1 MQDRNL
7 NTSWWALRVA
17 YGVVPIVAGLDKVT
31 NLLTDW
37 RAYLSPIAQRVLPFS
52 GTTFMYLVG
61 IVEVVV
67 GILVLTKWTRYA
79 AYVASAWLVCIAL
92 NLLTTGKYFDIA
104 ARDVVMAVGAFTL
117 AKLTEVK
124 EHAGH
129 TSEQAADLR
138 PARAGA

>member
-1 MQDRNL
+1 
-7 NTSWWALRVA
+7 
-17 YGVVPIVAGLDKVT
+17 
-31 NLLTDW
+31 
-37 RAYLSPIAQRVLPFS
+37 
-52 GTTFMYLVG
+52 MYLVG

-67 GILVLTKWTRYA
+67 GVLVLTKWTRYA
-79 AYVASAWLVCIAL
+79 AYIASAWLVCIAL

-124 EHAGH
+124 EHAH
-129 TSEQAADLR
+129 QASREAADLR

>member
-17 YGVVPIVAGLDKVT
+17 YGVVPIIAGLDKFT

-37 RAYLSPIAQRVLPFS
+37 RAYLSPIAQRILPFS

-117 AKLTEVK
+117 ARLTEEK
-124 EHAGH
+124 EHAGQI
-129 TSEQAADLR
+129 SDQAADLR

>member
-7 NTSWWALRVA
+7 ITSWWALRVA
-17 YGVVPIVAGLDKVT
+17 YGVVPIVAGLDKFT

-37 RAYLSPIAQRVLPFS
+37 RAYLSPIAQRILPFS

-67 GILVLTKWTRYA
+67 GVLVLTKWTRYA
-79 AYVASAWLVCIAL
+79 AYIASAWLVCIAL

-104 ARDVVMAVGAFTL
+104 ARAVVMAVGAFTL
-117 AKLTEVK
+117 AKLTEMK
-124 EHAGH
+124 EHAH
-129 TSEQAADLR
+129 QTSREAADLR

>member
-7 NTSWWALRVA
+7 ITSWWALRVA
-17 YGVVPIVAGLDKVT
+17 YGAVPIVAGLDKFT

-37 RAYLSPIAQRVLPFS
+37 RAYLSPIGQSILPFS

-67 GILVLTKWTRYA
+67 GVLVLTKWTRYA
-79 AYVASAWLVCIAL
+79 AYIASAWLVCIAL

-124 EHAGH
+124 EHAH
-129 TSEQAADLR
+129 QTSREAVDLR

>member
-17 YGVVPIVAGLDKVT
+17 YGVVPIVAGLDKFT

-37 RAYLSPIAQRVLPFS
+37 RAYLSPIAERILPFS
-52 GTTFMYLVG
+52 DTIFMYLVG

-67 GILVLTKWTRYA
+67 GILVLTRWTRYA
-79 AYVASAWLVCIAL
+79 AYIASAWLVCIAI
-92 NLLTTGKYFDIA
+92 NLLSTGKYFDIA

-117 AKLTEVK
+117 GKLTEVK
-124 EHAGH
+124 EHAH
-129 TSEQAADLR
+129 QTSREAADLR

>member
-7 NTSWWALRVA
+7 NTSWWALRIT
-17 YGVVPIVAGLDKVT
+17 YGVVPIVTGLDKFT
-31 NLLTDW
+31 NLVTDW
-37 RAYLSPIAQRVLPFS
+37 RAYLSPIAQRILPFS
-52 GTTFMYLVG
+52 ATTFMYLVG

-79 AYVASAWLVCIAL
+79 AYIASGWLVCIAL

-104 ARDVVMAVGAFTL
+104 ARDVVGAVGAFTL

-124 EHAGH
+124 EHAGQ
-129 TSEQAADLR
+129 TSAQTAELR
-138 PARAGA
+138 PARANP